1 MEFIKLVLKW
11 IASEL
16 CYVVDI
22 RSNTLVKIT
31 LLIAGMGPVVC
42 WITDPTN
49 KQYVYM
55 TLLMWIVI
63 SVAATYM
70 HITEYYEEQE
80 TLLLEEIQ
88 VVQIK
93 IEEVKES
100 QKNIKRYPE
109 VNPYYEEIKKEVE
122 SHEKKEMH

>member
-42 WITDPTN
+42 WITDSTN

-70 HITEYYEEQE
+70 HII
-80 TLLLEEIQ
+80 L
-88 VVQIK
+88 
-93 IEEVKES
+93 
-100 QKNIKRYPE
+100 
-109 VNPYYEEIKKEVE
+109 
-122 SHEKKEMH
+122 

>member
-1 MEFIKLVLKW
+1 M
-11 IASEL
+11 
-16 CYVVDI
+16 VDI

-70 HITEYYEEQE
+70 HITEYHEEQE
-80 TLLLEEIQ
+80 ALLLQEIQ

-93 IEEVKES
+93 IEEVKER

-109 VNPYYEEIKKEVE
+109 INPYYEEIKKEVE

>member
-1 MEFIKLVLKW
+1 METIKAVLKW
-11 IASEL
+11 IGKQYL
-16 CYVVDI
+16 WLVDI
-22 RSNTLVKIT
+22 RDNTLLKIA
-31 LLIAGMGPVVC
+31 LLIAGSCPVIC
-42 WITDPTN
+42 WVVDPRN
-49 KQYVYM
+49 EQYIYM
-55 TLLMWIVI
+55 SLLMWIVI

-80 TLLLEEIQ
+80 ALLLEEIQ

-93 IEEVKES
+93 IEEVKER

>member
-22 RSNTLVKIT
+22 RTNTLVKIT

-70 HITEYYEEQE
+70 HITEYYEEQDA
-80 TLLLEEIQ
+80 LLLEEIQ

-93 IEEVKES
+93 IEEVKER